1 MGVKIE
7 ATKLMWILINED
19 AEEELANLIAA
30 GLDSFINTGST
41 IQILCKKAMDD
52 KEEAFKDQ
60 QIDNFLDK
68 IITSFVDNHNDLGEL
83 LVDQTGDYMSDKLK
97 QLLGNDQTVLEGAIS
112 EILKLLASNSDDEII
127 DIPSEPSGDN
137 LEDITRVT
145 DYINRGIK

>member
-1 MGVKIE
+1 MENIKE
-7 ATKLMWILINED
+7 TFEEDKLNDFFESIL
-19 AEEELANLIAA
+19 A
-30 GLDSFINTGST
+30 
-41 IQILCKKAMDD
+41 
-52 KEEAFKDQ
+52 
-60 QIDNFLDK
+60 
-68 IITSFVDNHNDLGEL
+68 SFVDNHNDLGEL
-83 LVDQTGDYMSDKLK
+83 LVDETGDFMSDKLK